1 MERYFV
7 KRIISVEVNKT
18 RGINHYKV
26 KDIFDELDDDGFV
39 RTRYETV
46 QNFNLTWE
54 DIDNRG
60 GVTISNRKLSEQ
72 YSAELDWEED
82 KNVVKKHRDYK
93 KELFKEGKIG

>member
-1 MERYFV
+1 MERYFL

-18 RGINHYKV
+18 REINHYKV
-26 KDIFDELDDDGFV
+26 KDMFDELDEDGLAH
-39 RTRYETV
+39 TRYETV

-72 YSAELDWEED
+72 YNAEFDWEED
-82 KNVVKKHRDYK
+82 KKVVKNTEIIRKNYSR
-93 KELFKEGKIG
+93 KEK

>member
-1 MERYFV
+1 MERYFI

-18 RGINHYKV
+18 RRINHYKV

-39 RTRYETV
+39 RTVYETV

-60 GVTISNRKLSEQ
+60 GVVASNRKLSEQ
-72 YSAELDWEED
+72 YNAEFD
-82 KNVVKKHRDYK
+82 
-93 KELFKEGKIG
+93 

>member
-1 MERYFV
+1 MEIYFI

-26 KDIFDELDDDGFV
+26 KDMFDELDDDGFAS
-39 RTRYETV
+39 TRYETV

-60 GVTISNRKLSEQ
+60 GVVASNKKLSEQ
-72 YSAELDWEED
+72 YNAEFD
-82 KNVVKKHRDYK
+82 
-93 KELFKEGKIG
+93 

>member
-1 MERYFV
+1 MEIYFI
-7 KRIISVEVNKT
+7 KRVISVEVDSS

-26 KDIFDELDDDGFV
+26 KDIFDELNDDGFV

-60 GVTISNRKLSEQ
+60 GVETSNRKLSEE
-72 YSAELDWEED
+72 YNAEFD
-82 KNVVKKHRDYK
+82 
-93 KELFKEGKIG
+93 